1 MPYLPIL
8 QAFIHES
15 ETAYLQ
21 IDTDNFLRVAYD
33 GVLSEPRKI
42 AGAAAEQA
50 AREMLVQMPEW
61 QRRH

>member
-8 QAFIHES
+8 HAFTHES

-42 AGAAAEQA
+42 AGALPVNTCSRCWGQ
-50 AREMLVQMPEW
+50 W
-61 QRRH
+61 C